1 MTPPDLPDLSD
12 FFRRQELYPGEMKPN
27 QGMQCLVGFE
37 INDLLRVIPMIAFQ
51 KWDVTLPGSGLVARG
66 EAPAPNL
73 NRAKPEHYGAGS
85 HRRKR
90 LKTIRE
96 RAAI

>member
-1 MTPPDLPDLSD
+1 
-12 FFRRQELYPGEMKPN
+12 
-27 QGMQCLVGFE
+27 
-37 INDLLRVIPMIAFQ
+37 MIAFQ

-90 LKTIRE
+90 LKTIRK